1 VVRLVAQ
8 RHPGSEIDIVKR
20 VMAVGLVVLAGC
32 GASSSVGPASDGGA
46 DTYVKLP
53 DTQPYFGRLK
63 SVDDPAADAGEFMLA
78 RCGCMCWRVMI
89 IREDG
94 AVRTQMLVH
103 FRQTPSDA
111 EAGDEY
117 TVVGGAEGATLTGS
131 VWFDEGQ
138 TSGRMVLGP
147 YAMVFEAQRS
157 DEEADLVVTCTKG
170 HFGEDPIR
178 RLPADHPPYEES
190 PPNCLKCHSLQ

>member
-1 VVRLVAQ
+1 
-8 RHPGSEIDIVKR
+8 
-20 VMAVGLVVLAGC
+20 M
-32 GASSSVGPASDGGA
+32 
-46 DTYVKLP
+46 
-53 DTQPYFGRLK
+53 QPYFGRLK
-63 SVDDPAADAGEFMLA
+63 SLDEPALDVGEFMLA
-78 RCGCMCWRVMI
+78 RCGCECWRAMI

-94 AVRTQMLVH
+94 AVRTQILVY
-103 FRQTPSDA
+103 FRRTSSQA

-117 TVVGGAEGATLTGS
+117 AIVGAADGVTITGS
-131 VWFDEGQ
+131 VWYDEGQ

-157 DEEADLVVTCTKG
+157 DQEADLVVTCTKC

-178 RLPADHPPYEES
+178 RLRADHPPYQES